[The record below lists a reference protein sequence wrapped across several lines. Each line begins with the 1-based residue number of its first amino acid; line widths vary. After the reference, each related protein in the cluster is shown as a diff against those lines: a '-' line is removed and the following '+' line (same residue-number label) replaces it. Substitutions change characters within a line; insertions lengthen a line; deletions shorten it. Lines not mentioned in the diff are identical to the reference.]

1 MSVILQADKVCAT
14 FGSLRAVREVSLQV
28 AAGDRLSI
36 LGTNGAGK
44 STLFNLIT
52 GDIRTTSGSIQ
63 FHGRPIHGLS
73 APARTRLGI
82 SRSYQ
87 TSRVLHG
94 LTVHENM
101 FLAVQG
107 VQSGRFSIRRRGPD
121 DPFRQAARAGLA
133 QVGLIGV
140 DEELAGN
147 LSHGQQRQLEI
158 AMALASRPE
167 LLLLDEPAAGL
178 SPNERPAL
186 VNLLKSLPRTVT
198 IILIEHDMD
207 VALQVG
213 ERVMVM
219 HEGEVVFEGTPAE
232 TAASSLVRSLYLGYA
247 GGDNAP

>member
-1 MSVILQADKVCAT
+1 MSVILQAEKVCAT
-14 FGSLRAVREVSLQV
+14 FGLLRAVRDVSLQV
-28 AAGDRLSI
+28 SAGERLSI

-44 STLFNLIT
+44 STLFNLVA
-52 GDIRTTSGSIQ
+52 GDILATSGSIH

-94 LTVHENM
+94 LTVLDNM

-107 VQSGRFSIRRRGPD
+107 VKRGRFSLRAPGPD
-121 DPFRQAARAGLA
+121 HPFRHEARATLA
-133 QVGLIGV
+133 RVGLSGL
-140 DEELAGN
+140 DDELAGN
-147 LSHGQQRQLEI
+147 LSHGEQRQLEI

-178 SPNERPAL
+178 SPSERPAL
-186 VNLLKSLPRTVT
+186 VSLLMSLPRDVT
-198 IILIEHDMD
+198 MILIEHDMD
-207 VALQVG
+207 VALQVAD
-213 ERVMVM
+213 RVIVM
-219 HEGEVVFEGTPAE
+219 HEGEIVFTGTPGE

-247 GGDNAP
+247 GDNDAA